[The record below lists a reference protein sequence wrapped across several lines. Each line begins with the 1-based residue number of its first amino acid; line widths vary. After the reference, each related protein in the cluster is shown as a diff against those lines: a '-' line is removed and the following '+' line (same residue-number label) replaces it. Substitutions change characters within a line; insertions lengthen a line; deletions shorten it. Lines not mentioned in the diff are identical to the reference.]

1 MNRKQYLEYVDHFNN
16 KRFDKVASYFTPD
29 VTVEYPDNFAGPDIT
44 PRTLHGPKEF
54 IANYQAITANTREIL
69 EVGAFISR
77 GKQFF
82 VELYTEFHT
91 FKDSP
96 AGGGQGWK
104 KGNIT
109 IMTNWVLYDLDD
121 KGKMKRIRIAHF
133 RNSDPKTAKYK

>member
-16 KRFDKVASYFTPD
+16 KRFDKVAGYFTPD
-29 VTVEYPDNFAGPDIT
+29 VTVEYPDNFAAPPII

-54 IANYQAITANTREIL
+54 IANYQALTANTREVL
-69 EVGAFISR
+69 EVGAFLSR
-77 GKQFF
+77 GNQVF

-91 FKDSP
+91 FRDSP
-96 AGGGQGWK
+96 AGSGRQWK
-104 KGNIT
+104 KGDVS